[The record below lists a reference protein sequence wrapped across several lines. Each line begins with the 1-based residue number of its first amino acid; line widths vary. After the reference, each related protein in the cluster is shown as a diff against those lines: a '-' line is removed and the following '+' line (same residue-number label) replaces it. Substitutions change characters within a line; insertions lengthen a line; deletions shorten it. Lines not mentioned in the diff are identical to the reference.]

1 MTSAPEKMDRLPD
14 QAPLT
19 RRPVCQPQVMYL
31 QTPRTFWGC
40 NPSRELPEISAEPP
54 QSSPHDGALA
64 GLIGQVSN
72 MAIAPRVPNRK
83 LMEGS
88 MVKVTA
94 QTNSCEPQSE
104 GTPDNATQETQ
115 DTNTTTT
122 TANAATEDNQN
133 DPSALAARI
142 LQLSADFETKMPR
155 RPKKPALKGSDETP
169 LDIPEVLTAVPMD
182 DWTPRPRRRRVGRA
196 LPVQYGPSFKAL
208 TVSTVLL
215 ALAGTGAIALGL
227 PDLMVGSDPD
237 VVPVET
243 QTITAVPKGDL
254 INSVSNTPSTVAS
267 LENPTT
273 FTKAQDRIH
282 QAFAETETNA
292 DTPTNELANR
302 AMASLDRA
310 AIAQSGASSETT
322 AARTVSASRSTETSP
337 QALSTSELRQAAG
350 TPLAPSV
357 SSDETKGTIT
367 ASVNL
372 RATGTKNGK
381 IIGVVPEGS
390 EVSFNDCGKWWCEVV
405 HDGKTGFVG
414 QKFVDR

>member
-1 MTSAPEKMDRLPD
+1 
-14 QAPLT
+14 
-19 RRPVCQPQVMYL
+19 
-31 QTPRTFWGC
+31 
-40 NPSRELPEISAEPP
+40 
-54 QSSPHDGALA
+54 
-64 GLIGQVSN
+64 
-72 MAIAPRVPNRK
+72 MAIAPRVTNRK

-115 DTNTTTT
+115 DTKTNTT

-142 LQLSADFETKMPR
+142 LQLNTDFETKMPL

-169 LDIPEVLTAVPMD
+169 LDMPEVLTADPMD
-182 DWTPRPRRRRVGRA
+182 DWAPRPRRRRVSRA
-196 LPVQYGPSFKAL
+196 LPVQYGPSFKTLA
-208 TVSTVLL
+208 VSTVLL

-237 VVPVET
+237 VVQVET

-254 INSVSNTPSTVAS
+254 TSPISNTPSTGATR
-267 LENPTT
+267 ETRKT

-282 QAFAETETNA
+282 QAFAETGINA
-292 DTPTNELANR
+292 NTPTDELANR
-302 AMASLDRA
+302 AMASLDQRA
-310 AIAQSGASSETT
+310 ISRSVVNSETT
-322 AARTVSASRSTETSP
+322 AARQVSASGSTETASRSP
-337 QALSTSELRQAAG
+337 LKSEPRQAAG
-350 TPLAPSV
+350 TPLAPPV
-357 SSDETKGTIT
+357 SNGETTGTIT

-381 IIGVVPEGS
+381 IIGILPEGS

>member
-1 MTSAPEKMDRLPD
+1 MS
-14 QAPLT
+14 
-19 RRPVCQPQVMYL
+19 
-31 QTPRTFWGC
+31 
-40 NPSRELPEISAEPP
+40 
-54 QSSPHDGALA
+54 
-64 GLIGQVSN
+64 
-72 MAIAPRVPNRK
+72 
-83 LMEGS
+83 
-88 MVKVTA
+88 
-94 QTNSCEPQSE
+94 
-104 GTPDNATQETQ
+104 
-115 DTNTTTT
+115 
-122 TANAATEDNQN
+122 
-133 DPSALAARI
+133 
-142 LQLSADFETKMPR
+142 
-155 RPKKPALKGSDETP
+155 
-169 LDIPEVLTAVPMD
+169 
-182 DWTPRPRRRRVGRA
+182 
-196 LPVQYGPSFKAL
+196 
-208 TVSTVLL
+208 
-215 ALAGTGAIALGL
+215 
-227 PDLMVGSDPD
+227 
-237 VVPVET
+237 VPVET

>member
-1 MTSAPEKMDRLPD
+1 
-14 QAPLT
+14 
-19 RRPVCQPQVMYL
+19 
-31 QTPRTFWGC
+31 
-40 NPSRELPEISAEPP
+40 
-54 QSSPHDGALA
+54 
-64 GLIGQVSN
+64 
-72 MAIAPRVPNRK
+72 
-83 LMEGS
+83 

-142 LQLSADFETKMPR
+142 LQLSADFETKMPQ
-155 RPKKPALKGSDETP
+155 RPKQPALKGSDETP

-182 DWTPRPRRRRVGRA
+182 DWTPRPRRRRVSRA

-208 TVSTVLL
+208 AVSTVLL

-237 VVPVET
+237 VVQVKT
-243 QTITAVPKGDL
+243 QTITTVSKGDL
-254 INSVSNTPSTVAS
+254 TNSVSNTPSSGAS
-267 LENPTT
+267 PETSKT

-292 DTPTNELANR
+292 NTSTSELANR
-302 AMASLDRA
+302 AMASLDQA
-310 AIAQSGASSETT
+310 TTAHAFEPHALQETT
-322 AARTVSASRSTETSP
+322 RQVSASSSLETSRP
-337 QALSTSELRQAAG
+337 FPVTTEPRQAAG

-357 SSDETKGTIT
+357 SSDDTKGTIT

-372 RATGTKNGK
+372 RATGTKNGT
-381 IIGVVPEGS
+381 IIGIVPEGS

>member
-1 MTSAPEKMDRLPD
+1 MDRLPD

-19 RRPVCQPQVMYL
+19 RQTVCQPQVMHL
-31 QTPRTFWGC
+31 QTPQTFWGC
-40 NPSRELPEISAEPP
+40 NPSRELPEISPEPP

-83 LMEGS
+83 LMEGL
-88 MVKVTA
+88 MVKVSA
-94 QTNSCEPQSE
+94 QTNSCEPQTE

-115 DTNTTTT
+115 DTKTTTT
-122 TANAATEDNQN
+122 TENADTENNQN
-133 DPSALAARI
+133 HPSALAARI
-142 LQLSADFETKMPR
+142 LQLSADFETKMPQ
-155 RPKKPALKGSDETP
+155 RPKKPTVKGSDEPP
-169 LDIPEVLTAVPMD
+169 LDMPEVLAADPMD
-182 DWTPRPRRRRVGRA
+182 DWTPRPRRRRVSRA
-196 LPVQYGPSFKAL
+196 LPAPYGPSFKAL
-208 TVSTVLL
+208 AVSTVLL

-237 VVPVET
+237 VVQVET
-243 QTITAVPKGDL
+243 QTITTVFKGDL
-254 INSVSNTPSTVAS
+254 TNSISNTPSTVAS
-267 LENPTT
+267 PETPKTY
-273 FTKAQDRIH
+273 TKTQDRIH
-282 QAFAETETNA
+282 QAFAETETNG

-310 AIAQSGASSETT
+310 AIARSVASSETT
-322 AARTVSASRSTETSP
+322 AARTVSARRSTETAP

-372 RATGTKNGK
+372 RATGTKNGT
-381 IIGVVPEGS
+381 IIGIVPEGS
-390 EVSFNDCGKWWCEVV
+390 EVSFNDCGKWWCEVI

>member
-1 MTSAPEKMDRLPD
+1 
-14 QAPLT
+14 
-19 RRPVCQPQVMYL
+19 
-31 QTPRTFWGC
+31 
-40 NPSRELPEISAEPP
+40 
-54 QSSPHDGALA
+54 
-64 GLIGQVSN
+64 
-72 MAIAPRVPNRK
+72 
-83 LMEGS
+83 

>member
-1 MTSAPEKMDRLPD
+1 
-14 QAPLT
+14 
-19 RRPVCQPQVMYL
+19 
-31 QTPRTFWGC
+31 
-40 NPSRELPEISAEPP
+40 
-54 QSSPHDGALA
+54 
-64 GLIGQVSN
+64 
-72 MAIAPRVPNRK
+72 
-83 LMEGS
+83 

-115 DTNTTTT
+115 DTKTTTTPEIT
-122 TANAATEDNQN
+122 TANAATEDGQN
-133 DPSALAARI
+133 APSALAARI
-142 LQLSADFETKMPR
+142 LQLRADFETKMPQ
-155 RPKKPALKGSDETP
+155 RPKKPALKGSDEPP
-169 LDIPEVLTAVPMD
+169 LDIPEVLTADPMD
-182 DWTPRPRRRRVGRA
+182 DWAPRPRRRRVGRT

-208 TVSTVLL
+208 AVSTVLL
-215 ALAGTGAIALGL
+215 ALAGTGAIAFGL

-237 VVPVET
+237 VVQVET

-254 INSVSNTPSTVAS
+254 TSQVSNTPSTGAS
-267 LENPTT
+267 PETMKT

-282 QAFAETETNA
+282 QAFAETVINA
-292 DTPTNELANR
+292 DTQTNELANR

-310 AIAQSGASSETT
+310 AIVRNGANSETT
-322 AARTVSASRSTETSP
+322 AARQVSAISSPETAP
-337 QALSTSELRQAAG
+337 PALSTSEPRQAAG

-390 EVSFNDCGKWWCEVV
+390 EVSFNECGKWWCEVV

>member
-1 MTSAPEKMDRLPD
+1 M
-14 QAPLT
+14 
-19 RRPVCQPQVMYL
+19 CQPQVMYL

-40 NPSRELPEISAEPP
+40 NPSRELPEISPEPP

-142 LQLSADFETKMPR
+142 LQLSADFETKMPQ
-155 RPKKPALKGSDETP
+155 RPKKPALKGSDEPP

-182 DWTPRPRRRRVGRA
+182 DWTPRPRRRRVSRA
-196 LPVQYGPSFKAL
+196 LPVPYGPSFKAL
-208 TVSTVLL
+208 AVSTVLL

-227 PDLMVGSDPD
+227 PDLMVGGDPD
-237 VVPVET
+237 VVQVET

-254 INSVSNTPSTVAS
+254 IDSASNTPSTVAS
-267 LENPTT
+267 LETPKT

-282 QAFAETETNA
+282 QAFAETKTNG

-337 QALSTSELRQAAG
+337 RAFSSSKLRQAAG